1 LSQLSF
7 FAFLRHSEE
16 MPLGMAAPKPI
27 RETAPQLIS
36 AATSSSVSNGSSA
49 DNGRASFLHG
59 PVPLPWLEAAARLP
73 GKSLHIGVALWYAAE
88 VAQAVSI
95 PLSNVYGLRFGVDR
109 NAKYRALRSLERAG
123 LVVVQRN
130 RGRSPLVTILEKD
143 GML

>member
-1 LSQLSF
+1 
-7 FAFLRHSEE
+7 

-49 DNGRASFLHG
+49 DNGCASVLHG